1 MDKEHKPINKQ
12 KILLS
17 LYLLALVAT
26 LGYLLLQQQKQGAA
40 INEITKK
47 VDRLTAQIAT
57 ATPYQNTVTDI
68 TPKAGSKEDAVMNI
82 VNTKAYEIRT
92 NDEDIAPYIV
102 KINDTFAYAKAGA
115 ANEPMTTYILKQIN
129 GTWTIVFYGKGSV
142 PQKTIDTYEIPQDFL
157 PS

>member
-1 MDKEHKPINKQ
+1 MDNEHKPINKQ

-17 LYLLALVAT
+17 LFLLALVAT

-40 INEITKK
+40 IHELTKK
-47 VDRLTAQIAT
+47 VDQLTAQIAT

-115 ANEPMTTYILKQIN
+115 ANEPMTTYILKKIN
-129 GTWTIVFYGKGSV
+129 GTWTIVFYGKDSV
-142 PQKTIDTYEIPQDFL
+142 PQKTIDTYDIPQDFL